1 MMNYR
6 LQFSPIFGT
15 QQPEQQPALDLPLR
29 KRWESPA
36 AKWENAEVFRSWL
49 VYDSDLEAERSKG
62 HFNWNAVLGLALAT
76 AVSVT
81 FWVGV
86 VLMVANR

>member
-15 QQPEQQPALDLPLR
+15 QQPRQDPAANLPLR
-29 KRWESPA
+29 ERRKRPA
-36 AKWENAEVFRSWL
+36 TKWDDAEVFRSWL
-49 VYDSDLEAERSKG
+49 VYDSDLEAERSEG
-62 HFNWNAVLGLALAT
+62 HFNWNAVLGLALAV